1 MHPSGPQGN
10 QPLPLLSAPRCGA
23 RTRAGSPCQSPA
35 VEGKKRCRMHGGAHG
50 SGAPPGKRNGAYRHG
65 MRTHEMIEL
74 RREIRELTRI
84 SREAITAY
92 RP

>member
-1 MHPSGPQGN
+1 
-10 QPLPLLSAPRCGA
+10 
-23 RTRAGSPCQSPA
+23 
-35 VEGKKRCRMHGGAHG
+35 MHGGAHG

-84 SREAITAY
+84 SRETIAAGVE
-92 RP
+92 